1 MTLAIVGGTGRLPD
15 ILADTAPDALR
26 FAPSGIE
33 FGCGVHEARS
43 FRFERLGELID
54 QLRGAGVRRI
64 VFAGA
69 MRRPALDPGALDAF
83 TADAMAVLG
92 PAMARGDDALLRSVI
107 GVFERE
113 GFDVVAAHAV
123 RPDLV
128 PPPGVL
134 TTAQP
139 EEGDR
144 SDAERGLAILDTLG
158 PFDVGQA
165 CAVADGQVLA
175 IETIGGTDWM
185 LGTLAGEV
193 PARRTDRQNGVLC
206 KVPKRGQDRRIDLP
220 TIGPATVAAA
230 SAAGLR
236 GIVVQA
242 GGVIV
247 LDRAEVVAMA
257 EDAGIFLWVRES

>member
-1 MTLAIVGGTGRLPD
+1 MTLAIVGGSGRLPD
-15 ILADTAPDALR
+15 MLADTVPDALR
-26 FAPSGIE
+26 FAPLSVA
-33 FGCGVHEARS
+33 FGCGLHEAMS

-54 QLRGAGVRRI
+54 QLRDAGVRQI

-69 MRRPALDPGALDAF
+69 MRRPVLDPTALDAF

-92 PAMARGDDALLRSVI
+92 PAMARGDDALLRSVM

-123 RPDLV
+123 RPGLV
-128 PPPGVL
+128 PSPGVL

-139 EEGDR
+139 EDGDG
-144 SDAERGLAILDTLG
+144 SDAERGLAILDALA

-165 CAVADGQVLA
+165 CAVAAGQVLA
-175 IETIGGTDWM
+175 IESMGGTDWM
-185 LGTLAGEV
+185 LGILAGEV
-193 PARRTDRQNGVLC
+193 PGRLTDRRNGVLC
-206 KVPKRGQDRRIDLP
+206 KAPKRGQDRRIDLP
-220 TIGPATVAAA
+220 TIGPATVTAA

-242 GGVIV
+242 GGVLV
-247 LDRAEVVAMA
+247 LDRAEAVAKA
-257 EDAGIFLWVRES
+257 DEAGMFLWVRAS